1 MPATTGLPHISG
13 LAVVLTADC
22 NLRCAYCY
30 QNAKQRRTP
39 SWETVRA
46 ALDLLRDVRGPGV
59 RLLFTGGEPLLE
71 FDLLRR
77 AVDHVESVRPPDLR
91 VHYELVTNGTR
102 LGDEEAAFLAAH
114 RFSTQIG
121 FDGVPAAQDVR
132 APGTAAALDALLVR
146 LRLAHPAFF
155 RREVSVAITVTP
167 PTIRYLADSV
177 EYFLG
182 RGVADILVSPAFT
195 HQPGWDDG
203 LRAELARQFAR
214 IFRVSL
220 ERYRRTREVPLQL
233 FRRGLARRPRR
244 VRSLPMCPV
253 ADRRHLVV
261 DVDGQVYG
269 CVAFAESYQRF
280 PSAFLEARMARL
292 RMGPIAAPD
301 LAGRLA
307 AFQAAARSSD
317 IFTAKGEKYSSYR
330 RCADCRHLLSCAI
343 CPLAIGHAD
352 GNDDPRRVP
361 DFPCAFTQVAQ
372 TYRARFPRQPTVADL
387 ARGRVSPPAAI
398 RRLLARHGAAGPAG
412 PRGPAS

>member
-1 MPATTGLPHISG
+1 MSPPPDLAG
-13 LAVVLTADC
+13 LAVVLTASC

-30 QNAKQRRTP
+30 QNAKRGQAA
-39 SWETVRA
+39 SWETVCA
-46 ALDLLRDVRGPGV
+46 ALDLVRGVRGPDL

-77 AVDHVESVRPPDLR
+77 AVDRVESIRPPGLQVR
-91 VHYELVTNGTR
+91 YELVTNGTR
-102 LGDEEAAFLAAH
+102 LGDPEAVFLAAH
-114 RFSTQIG
+114 GFAVQIG

-132 APGTAAALDALLVR
+132 APGTAAVIDALLDR
-146 LRLAHPAFF
+146 LRRVHPAFF
-155 RREVSVAITVTP
+155 RQFVSVAVTVTP
-167 PTIRYLADSV
+167 ATVRHLADSV
-177 EYFLG
+177 EHLLAVD
-182 RGVADILVSPAFT
+182 VAEILIAPAFT
-195 HQPGWDDG
+195 HQPDWDDAG
-203 LRAELARQFAR
+203 LPELRRQFAR

-233 FRRGLARRPRR
+233 FRKGLARRPRR

-292 RMGPIAAPD
+292 RMGPIRAPD

-317 IFTAKGEKYSSYR
+317 ILAAKGEKYSSYR

-343 CPLAIGHAD
+343 CPLAIGHEA

-387 ARGRVSPPAAI
+387 ARGRVSPPAAV
-398 RRLLARHGAAGPAG
+398 RRLLARRGAPGPAG
-412 PRGPAS
+412 PSGPAP